1 MAESDKSRLS
11 NGGDE
16 MGMSD
21 MQFKTY
27 LLTQLDKWQE
37 IRELAIKAG
46 NTDIQAKAE
55 KQITDINHSL
65 KF

>member
-55 KQITDINHSL
+55 KQITDINQSL

>member
-1 MAESDKSRLS
+1 MSKSNESYLL
-11 NGGDE
+11 NGGEE

-37 IRELAIKAG
+37 ILELAVKAG
-46 NTDIQAKAE
+46 NTDIQAKAQ
-55 KQITDINHSL
+55 KQIADINQSL